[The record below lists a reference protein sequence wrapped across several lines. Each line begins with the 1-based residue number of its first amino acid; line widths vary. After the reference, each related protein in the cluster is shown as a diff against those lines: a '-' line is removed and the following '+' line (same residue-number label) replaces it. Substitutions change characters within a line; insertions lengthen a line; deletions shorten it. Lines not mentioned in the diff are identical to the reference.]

1 MIFLSLLDLQSKK
14 IIVDFKKEVLIKN
27 LMRKIR
33 KKNVKEKKVEIILF
47 ILMMK
52 ALRKPKFL
60 FQIGIQVK
68 NQVQIKR
75 MKLSQVKNLK
85 LANKALKLLILN
97 HKSPKIYCFQL
108 ISHCPKN
115 LWHHKELKKSK
126 ISIQKLKRKSQY

>member
-1 MIFLSLLDLQSKK
+1 MTRSRRSIRNIFDLDLQIREILIVLKKERLLMIFLNLLDLQSIK

-60 FQIGIQVK
+60 FQIGIQV
-68 NQVQIKR
+68 
-75 MKLSQVKNLK
+75 
-85 LANKALKLLILN
+85 
-97 HKSPKIYCFQL
+97 
-108 ISHCPKN
+108 
-115 LWHHKELKKSK
+115 
-126 ISIQKLKRKSQY
+126 

>member
-1 MIFLSLLDLQSKK
+1 MTGSRRSIRNIFDLDLQIREILIVLRKERFLMIFLSLLDLQSKK

-60 FQIGIQVK
+60 FQIGIQV
-68 NQVQIKR
+68 
-75 MKLSQVKNLK
+75 
-85 LANKALKLLILN
+85 
-97 HKSPKIYCFQL
+97 
-108 ISHCPKN
+108 
-115 LWHHKELKKSK
+115 
-126 ISIQKLKRKSQY
+126 